1 MTTFI
6 FLSGENID
14 WFALAGAD
22 NAAEIDVVEVAI
34 LVLVALVHHQVV
46 SQKLSGNSQPAASA
60 EPRQLEDRSL

>member
-34 LVLVALVHHQVV
+34 LVLVALVHHQV
-46 SQKLSGNSQPAASA
+46 AS
-60 EPRQLEDRSL
+60 